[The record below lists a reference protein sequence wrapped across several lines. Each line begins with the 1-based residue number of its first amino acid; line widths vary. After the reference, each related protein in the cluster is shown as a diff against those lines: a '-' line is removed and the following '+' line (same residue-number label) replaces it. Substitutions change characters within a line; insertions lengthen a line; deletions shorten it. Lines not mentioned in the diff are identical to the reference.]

1 MEYRND
7 LADVLLNGLP
17 DDERKQVIE
26 TISQVDAE
34 KLRRKRAAGDEG
46 VLDITELDTQSEA
59 DDEEDEDVVRK
70 PLVPEQG

>member
-17 DDERKQVIE
+17 DDEREQVIA

-34 KLRRKRAAGDEG
+34 KLRRKRSAGAA
-46 VLDITELDTQSEA
+46 
-59 DDEEDEDVVRK
+59 EDVVDVTDLDSDDADDDDSPGK
-70 PLVPEQG
+70 PVVPEQG

>member
-17 DDERKQVIE
+17 DDEREQVIA

-46 VLDITELDTQSEA
+46 VLDITDLDAEFES
-59 DDEEDEDVVRK
+59 DDDDGAPRK
-70 PLVPEQG
+70 PVVPEQG

>member
-17 DDERKQVIE
+17 DDEREQVIA

-34 KLRRKRAAGDEG
+34 KLRRKRAAG
-46 VLDITELDTQSEA
+46 A
-59 DDEEDEDVVRK
+59 DEDVVDVTDLDSDDADDDDLPGK
-70 PLVPEQG
+70 LVVPEQG

>member
-17 DDERKQVIE
+17 DDEREQVIA

-34 KLRRKRAAGDEG
+34 KLRRKRAARADGG
-46 VLDITELDTQSEA
+46 VADVTDIDS
-59 DDEEDEDVVRK
+59 DDVDDDDPPGK
-70 PLVPEQG
+70 PMVPEQG